1 MVVMYCPGPQKGGNL
16 LVTGNRKANF
26 EAKEAAYLDTVMA
39 LVPIIDLQ
47 KHPPT
52 YSETDLQKE
61 PRRAY
66 IHDS

>member
-1 MVVMYCPGPQKGGNL
+1 M
-16 LVTGNRKANF
+16 TGNRKANF

-52 YSETDLQKE
+52 YSETDLQE
-61 PRRAY
+61 APRRAY